1 MGSWGRVRRWV
12 FWMGLVC
19 VAVGGHGLG
28 PDPPVMAVVVA
39 VAMAVVVTIA
49 VTMAVTKTA
58 RVLLKLFR
66 QPYGDVP
73 Q

>member
-1 MGSWGRVRRWV
+1 MGSWGRVWRWV
-12 FWMGLVC
+12 FWMGLVW

-28 PDPPVMAVVVA
+28 PDPPVMAVA
-39 VAMAVVVTIA
+39 VAMAVVVTMA

-66 QPYGDVP
+66 QP
-73 Q
+73 

>member
-1 MGSWGRVRRWV
+1 
-12 FWMGLVC
+12 MGLVW

-28 PDPPVMAVVVA
+28 LDPPVMAVVVA

-49 VTMAVTKTA
+49 VTKTA

-66 QPYGDVP
+66 QP
-73 Q
+73 

>member
-1 MGSWGRVRRWV
+1 
-12 FWMGLVC
+12 MGLVW

-39 VAMAVVVTIA
+39 VAMAVVVTMA

-66 QPYGDVP
+66 QPNVSRKSVV
-73 Q
+73 